1 MQDFRRCRYYASSP
15 YRGGLA
21 LEALRDLAREHGSL
35 ALVHAERA
43 MALSPLDPGFFLYLT
58 VAGLA
63 SLFSGRPEYALELA
77 KRSAAV
83 NPDWDRTYWALVATY
98 AQLDRLAEARAA
110 LAKLLSLSP
119 GLAVSG
125 ARQRLPIRNPASLDM
140 ILDGFHK
147 AGLPD

>member
-15 YRGGLA
+15 YRGDLA

-77 KRSAAV
+77 KR
-83 NPDWDRTYWALVATY
+83 
-98 AQLDRLAEARAA
+98 
-110 LAKLLSLSP
+110 
-119 GLAVSG
+119 
-125 ARQRLPIRNPASLDM
+125 RLPSIP
-140 ILDGFHK
+140 IGT
-147 AGLPD
+147 